1 MEIEFMNLDRIMA
14 AVVIFCANCY
24 EVKLRQK
31 EEYRSNFVESLGKSK
46 LDSVSFFPCTKK
58 SVWIEMSYLKKHS
71 ASVKKVTYK
80 KERKFCLLFIQF

>member
-14 AVVIFCANCY
+14 AVVIFCENCY

-46 LDSVSFFPCTKK
+46 LKDDDWIVFP
-58 SVWIEMSYLKKHS
+58 SSRVLKKVSGLKCH
-71 ASVKKVTYK
+71 T
-80 KERKFCLLFIQF
+80 

>member
-46 LDSVSFFPCTKK
+46 LKDEDWIVFP
-58 SVWIEMSYLKKHS
+58 SSHVLKKVSGLKCH
-71 ASVKKVTYK
+71 T
-80 KERKFCLLFIQF
+80 